1 MAAITRCWNGVGFAG
16 CACSAAVRNDAATT
30 ATTATSEHE
39 GKGMTAS
46 LILAAEYIVAIVP
59 FSGHR
64 PRGRDET
71 AMGCGR
77 DL

>member
-1 MAAITRCWNGVGFAG
+1 
-16 CACSAAVRNDAATT
+16 
-30 ATTATSEHE
+30 
-39 GKGMTAS
+39 MTAS